1 MKRVAFS
8 AACRHARQAV
18 AVAHVA
24 TAALSVSLLLAAPQA
39 RSAPVTMTCT
49 LAAVDGIANG
59 TDGTDAGRTGKRSG
73 KKQWVY
79 DLQAQTV
86 DGHHVGDPI
95 AIKDGAYNRYFITD
109 KAIGFT
115 SSSGVRHTVS
125 RADGSYT
132 LFDANGKPNG
142 SGQCAAAN

>member
-1 MKRVAFS
+1 MAY
-8 AACRHARQAV
+8 
-18 AVAHVA
+18 VA
-24 TAALSVSLLLAAPQA
+24 TAAVSVALLLWAPQA

-49 LAAVDGIANG
+49 LAGADATATG
-59 TDGTDAGRTGKRSG
+59 TAARSG

-109 KAIGFT
+109 QAIGFT
-115 SSSGVRHTVS
+115 SSSGVRHMVS
-125 RADGSYT
+125 RVDGSYT

-142 SGQCAAAN
+142 SGQCAAAAN